1 MDVRVDYIAQVKH
14 AAGVA
19 TELVSLAGVVPLGD
33 LLDRL
38 AQNHG
43 PQFRSLV
50 FGEDGCVNPSILV
63 TVNDEQVL
71 PNCGIELKI
80 GDNVAILSPMSG
92 G

>member
-19 TELVSLAGVVPLGD
+19 TELVSLAGAAPLGD
-33 LLDRL
+33 LLHRL
-38 AQNHG
+38 AQRHG
-43 PQFRSLV
+43 PEFRSLV
-50 FGEDGCVNPSILV
+50 FGENGCVNPSILV
-63 TVNDEQVL
+63 TVNDEQVV
-71 PNCGIELKI
+71 PDSGVELKV